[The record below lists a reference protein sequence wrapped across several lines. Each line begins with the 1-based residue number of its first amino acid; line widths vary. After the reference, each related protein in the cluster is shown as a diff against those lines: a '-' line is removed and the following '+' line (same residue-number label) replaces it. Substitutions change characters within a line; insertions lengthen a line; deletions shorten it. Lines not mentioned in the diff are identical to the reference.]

1 MKKNTKVQ
9 QRLLSE
15 TNLTYAKT
23 VKLASAMELAQQG
36 VDCVSGTV
44 TKLKPDILKFSTTKQ
59 HNKSNQ
65 PRKHSVSNN
74 KPTKPCFRCASTE
87 HTAYECKYKTYT
99 CAYCKKVGHLQ
110 SNCFVKKKKKEN
122 PKKQNNVNLSDGIY
136 IIQCFQSFSTIQNK
150 YHHGW

>member
-65 PRKHSVSNN
+65 HHFILFYFILFYFILCYFILFYFIHV
-74 KPTKPCFRCASTE
+74 C
-87 HTAYECKYKTYT
+87 TA
-99 CAYCKKVGHLQ
+99 
-110 SNCFVKKKKKEN
+110 
-122 PKKQNNVNLSDGIY
+122 I
-136 IIQCFQSFSTIQNK
+136 
-150 YHHGW
+150 